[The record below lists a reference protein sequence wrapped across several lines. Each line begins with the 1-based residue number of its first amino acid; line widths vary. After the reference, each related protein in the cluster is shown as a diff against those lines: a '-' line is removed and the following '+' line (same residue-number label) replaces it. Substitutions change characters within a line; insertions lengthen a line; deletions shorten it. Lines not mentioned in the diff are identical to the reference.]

1 MNRTIIASILMA
13 VTIAVVHGKTPAT
26 HRADKKVS
34 AEQKQEFWNW
44 YQTTVYPT
52 LKQWHDDYNT
62 SLSSADLATLN
73 NLRAQAR
80 QHRLSLKAKAKQLK
94 QNSSSRTD
102 KKEALQELRSEMKL
116 ARTELAKQLQPIME
130 RSKEKLTS
138 ILQANQATIEA
149 WRKEASEKFSKLP
162 KGAPM
167 LNGGNRKAAA
177 RFVLW
182 DGAMPKPLSTNNK
195 SLIPSSK

>member
-1 MNRTIIASILMA
+1 MA
-13 VTIAVVHGKTPAT
+13 FTVALVHGKTPAA
-26 HRADKKVS
+26 HRADKKIS

-52 LKQWHDDYNT
+52 LKQWHDDYNA

-80 QHRLSLKAKAKQLK
+80 QHKLSLKARAKQLK

-116 ARTELAKQLQPIME
+116 ARTELAKQLQPVME
-130 RSKEKLTS
+130 RSKEKLSS
-138 ILQANQATIEA
+138 ILQANQATLEA
-149 WRKEASEKFSKLP
+149 WRKEAREKFSRLP

-167 LNGGNRKAAA
+167 LDGGNKRAAA

-182 DGAMPKPLSTNNK
+182 DGAMPKSLSTNNK
-195 SLIPSSK
+195 SLVPSSK